1 MQRMGTYLLTK
12 VEIFFKY
19 GVLEVWLVKGSE
31 SSYNY
36 CVIFIFKTL
45 SLTYD
50 QSQEHKNII

>member
-1 MQRMGTYLLTK
+1 MGTYLLTK

>member
-12 VEIFFKY
+12 VEIFFRH

-36 CVIFIFKTL
+36 CAIFIFETL

-50 QSQEHKNII
+50 LSQKHENII